1 MTPPAMSEARRY
13 QQLRAH
19 LGYLKLND
27 AAGALPRI
35 LDEARAGHLSLTAA
49 LEQLLEIEVNATEQR
64 KLTSRMR
71 FACLPEPWTLA
82 DFDFAAQPGVDEK
95 LIRDLATLRFLDQG
109 ESVIL
114 HGPVGVGKTML
125 AQALGQLACRRG
137 HTAAFTKTS
146 RLLADLA
153 GGHADHSWANR
164 LRRWARPALLIL
176 DDFAMR
182 ELSMPQADDLYELIT
197 ERAGRPVIFTSNR
210 TPADWY
216 PLFPN
221 PVVAESILD
230 RIVNTAH
237 HVAMPGRSYR
247 PRRRPTTTDAS
258 AR

>member
-1 MTPPAMSEARRY
+1 
-13 QQLRAH
+13 
-19 LGYLKLND
+19 
-27 AAGALPRI
+27 
-35 LDEARAGHLSLTAA
+35 
-49 LEQLLEIEVNATEQR
+49 V
-64 KLTSRMR
+64 
-71 FACLPEPWTLA
+71 
-82 DFDFAAQPGVDEK
+82 
-95 LIRDLATLRFLDQG
+95 IRDLATLRFLDQG

-164 LRRWARPALLIL
+164 LRRWARPALLIC

-210 TPADWY
+210 TPTDWY
-216 PLFPN
+216 PLFADSG
-221 PVVAESILD
+221 VMEHRVRRFWSSRSGSFGAVL
-230 RIVNTAH
+230 RGV
-237 HVAMPGRSYR
+237 GRSVSDGSVAGS
-247 PRRRPTTTDAS
+247 PPSGWVVDES
-258 AR
+258 ARTGLV